1 MRLQRTTWRSPSAAP
16 CLFFPFAGMVTRYT
30 GYKFL
35 RGASTLA
42 DAAVWVIVAAIL
54 WPDGFQDIYRPTTQF
69 DLQSCQREA
78 AAVNRDWRQSGIV
91 GLATCTAAA
100 QDVAAR

>member
-1 MRLQRTTWRSPSAAP
+1 MALPP
-16 CLFFPFAGMVTRYT
+16 CLFFPLAGTVTRYT
-30 GYKFL
+30 GHKSL

-42 DAAVWVIVAAIL
+42 DAAIAWVIVAAIL

-91 GLATCTAAA
+91 GIATCTAAA